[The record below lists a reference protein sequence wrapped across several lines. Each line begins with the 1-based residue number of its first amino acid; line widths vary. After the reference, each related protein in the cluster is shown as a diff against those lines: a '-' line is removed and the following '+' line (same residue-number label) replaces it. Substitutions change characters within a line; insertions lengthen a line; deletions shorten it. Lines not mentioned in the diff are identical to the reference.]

1 MALNKLEKD
10 LLKASVFQSIEG
22 LQQQREQIDVRFRGG
37 MDKAIQARKD
47 LIVKLINENII

>member
-1 MALNKLEKD
+1 MALSKLEKD